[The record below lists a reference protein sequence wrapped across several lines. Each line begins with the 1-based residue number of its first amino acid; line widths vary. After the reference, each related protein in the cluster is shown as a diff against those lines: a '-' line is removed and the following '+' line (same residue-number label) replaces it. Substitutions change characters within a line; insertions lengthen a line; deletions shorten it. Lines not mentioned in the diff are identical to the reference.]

1 MLSGRLSLWLLVLG
15 ILTASAVLPALSQTK
30 TNITGTGG
38 IHQIKG
44 KIYLPSGLSYDSP
57 IDVELQSTTDAT
69 LKVTTDVSGSF
80 AFVNL
85 APGAYTVVVK
95 AGEQFE
101 IAKEYV
107 LIDDE
112 IQGPVRVGQRPKIF
126 TVPMY
131 LQLKRG
137 FGVEKKAAVVDAKW
151 SNISKDAIHQL
162 DIGNQALRDKQMEK
176 AEADFKK
183 AIDIA
188 PNFAPAYTAL
198 GKLCLSRGRLDEA
211 VSNLHMA
218 IRYDEADFDAR
229 LTIGIAFLNQ
239 SELDGALRELGKA
252 ASLNSAAVTPRYY
265 LGVVYVQKKNIDA
278 AQKELETAK
287 QLIGSKSFP
296 LLHRYLGGVYVAKQ
310 MNKEAVAELETYIKQ
325 DPQAK
330 DGDRI
335 RQTIADLKTRIN

>member
-1 MLSGRLSLWLLVLG
+1 MLSGRLSLWFLVLG
-15 ILTASAVLPALSQTK
+15 MFAVCAVLPAISQTK

-38 IHQIKG
+38 IHQIRG

-57 IDVELQSTTDAT
+57 IEVELQSTTDAT

-85 APGAYTVVVK
+85 APGSYTIVVN

-101 IAKEYV
+101 VVREYV
-107 LIDDE
+107 PIDDE
-112 IQGPVRVGQRPKIF
+112 IKLPVRVNAHAKTF

-137 FGVEKKAAVVDAKW
+137 FGVEHKASVIDAKW
-151 SNISKDAIHQL
+151 STISKDAIHQL
-162 DIGNQALRDKQMEK
+162 ENGNQALRDKQLDK
-176 AEADFKK
+176 AEASFKK
-183 AIDIA
+183 AIEIA
-188 PNFAPAYTAL
+188 PNFAPAYTTL
-198 GKLCLSRGRLDEA
+198 GKLYLSLGRVDEA

-218 IRYDEADFDAR
+218 IRYDESDFDAR

-265 LGVVYVQKKNIDA
+265 LGIVYVQKKNIDA

-287 QLIGSKSFP
+287 QMTGEKAFP
-296 LLHRYLGGVYVAKQ
+296 LLHRYLGGVYVVKQ

-325 DPQAK
+325 DPKAR

-335 RQTIADLKTRIN
+335 RQTIADLKTKIN